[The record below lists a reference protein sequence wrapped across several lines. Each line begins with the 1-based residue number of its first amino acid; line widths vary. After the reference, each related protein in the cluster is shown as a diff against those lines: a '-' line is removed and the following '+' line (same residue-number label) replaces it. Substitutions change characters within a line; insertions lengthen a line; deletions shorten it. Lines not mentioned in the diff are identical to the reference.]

1 MPPSQLVSELQVLV
15 ELKSS
20 KAVEA
25 VAAHFVAQEHAKVT
39 AFSFG
44 LLRILSK
51 LHRRQHVRMQIL
63 RRWLDTI
70 ASTTLRSVGVDARMV
85 CFTLRD
91 GSFHS
96 KF

>member
-51 LHRRQHVRMQIL
+51 LHRR
-63 RRWLDTI
+63 
-70 ASTTLRSVGVDARMV
+70 
-85 CFTLRD
+85 
-91 GSFHS
+91 
-96 KF
+96 